1 MSVDIQKSLGFNLGT
16 TFFALGALLSKNLMA
31 NDINLTHH
39 QAKMLILLGRFE
51 GIKQQE
57 LAKIVQKDKPTI
69 TKMIDN
75 LEKSD
80 LVERRM
86 DPEDRRN
93 RLIYLTEGGKSIRK
107 KVVPIV
113 QKTLDEATSE
123 ISGEEFDNLIKSL
136 TKLRENIQQKIE
148 VEE

>member
-1 MSVDIQKSLGFNLGT
+1 MDIQKSLGYNLGT
-16 TFFALGALLSKNLMA
+16 TFFALGALLSKNLLA

-39 QAKMLILLGRFE
+39 QAKMLMLLGKYE

-75 LEKSD
+75 LEKND

-86 DPEDRRN
+86 DPDDRRN
-93 RLIYLTEGGKSIRK
+93 RLIYLTDNGKAIRK

-113 QKTLDEATSE
+113 QKTLDAATSE
-123 ISGEEFDNLIKSL
+123 ISEDEFDNLIKSL
-136 TKLRENIQQKIE
+136 TKLRENIQQKLDINE
-148 VEE
+148 